1 MYKIPASTLFLGKN
15 LVFVPE
21 CHSTNTLALQLCQNS
36 GPAEGTLVIT
46 PNQTAGRGQ
55 RGNGWEAEPGKNF
68 TFSLIL
74 KPATLA
80 LKDQFYL
87 NIFTSLALRDYLA
100 AKGCTAVRVKWPND
114 IYVGSKKICGILVES
129 QISGN
134 KFSHVVVGIGLNVN
148 QQKFGTET
156 ATSLSI
162 LTGMQFDL
170 QAELE
175 SLLKFLEARYLQLRE
190 GKMALL
196 MEDYLKVL
204 YGLNTP
210 LSFEVEGVLA
220 EGMIVGVDESGRLRV
235 LMEGRERVFGVKEVG
250 YGVV

>member
-87 NIFTSLALRDYLA
+87 NIFTSLALRDYLTA
-100 AKGCTAVRVKWPND
+100 IGCTTVRVKWPND

-148 QQKFGTET
+148 QQKFDTET
-156 ATSLSI
+156 ATSLSV
-162 LTGMQFDL
+162 LTGIQFDL

-175 SLLKFLEARYLQLRE
+175 RLLKFLEARYLQLRE

-210 LSFEVEGVLA
+210 LSFEVDGVLA
-220 EGMIVGVDESGRLRV
+220 EGMIMGVDESGRLRV
-235 LMEGRERVFGVKEVG
+235 LIEGRERVFGVKEVG

>member
-1 MYKIPASTLFLGKN
+1 LYKIPASTLFLGKN

-46 PNQTAGRGQ
+46 PHQTAGRGQ

-74 KPATLA
+74 KPVTLA

-87 NIFTSLALRDYLA
+87 NIFTSLALRDYLV
-100 AKGCTAVRVKWPND
+100 AKGCTTVRVKWPND

-156 ATSLSI
+156 ATSLSA
-162 LTGMQFDL
+162 LTGIQFDL

-235 LMEGRERVFGVKEVG
+235 LMEGRERMFDVKEVG
-250 YGVV
+250 YKVL

>member
-36 GPAEGTLVIT
+36 GPVEGTLVIT
-46 PNQTAGRGQ
+46 RNQTAGRGQ

-74 KPATLA
+74 KPGMLA
-80 LKDQFYL
+80 VKDQFYL

-100 AKGCTAVRVKWPND
+100 DKGCAAVRVKWPND
-114 IYVGSKKICGILVES
+114 LYVGFKKVCGILVES

-156 ATSLSI
+156 ATSLS
-162 LTGMQFDL
+162 LSTGMQFDL
-170 QAELE
+170 QTELE
-175 SLLKFLEARYLQLRE
+175 TLLKFLEARYLQLRE
-190 GKMALL
+190 GKLSLL
-196 MEDYLKVL
+196 MEDYLKAL
-204 YGLNTP
+204 YGLNTA
-210 LSFEVEGVLA
+210 LSFDVEGVRA
-220 EGMIVGVDESGRLRV
+220 QGMITGVDESGRLRV
-235 LMEGRERVFGVKEVG
+235 LMEGKERVFGVKEVS
-250 YGVV
+250 YRVV

>member
-1 MYKIPASTLFLGKN
+1 LYKIPASTLFLGKN
-15 LVFVPE
+15 LVFMPE

-36 GPAEGTLVIT
+36 APVEGTLVIT

-74 KPATLA
+74 KPAMLA
-80 LKDQFYL
+80 IKDQFYL
-87 NIFTSLALRDYLA
+87 NIFTSLAVRDYLA
-100 AKGCTAVRVKWPND
+100 AKACTAVHVKWPND

-134 KFSHVVVGIGLNVN
+134 KFSHVVVGVGLNMN
-148 QQKFGTET
+148 QQQFGTET
-156 ATSLSI
+156 ATSLSA
-162 LTGMQFDL
+162 LTGMVFDL

-175 SLLKFLEARYLQLRE
+175 ILLKFLEARYLQLRE
-190 GKMALL
+190 GKLSLL
-196 MEDYLKVL
+196 MADYLDVL
-204 YGLNTP
+204 YGLNKP
-210 LSFEVEGVLA
+210 LAFDIGGVMT

-235 LMEGRERVFGVKEVG
+235 LMEGRERVFGVKEVS
-250 YGVV
+250 YRVV

>member
-1 MYKIPASTLFLGKN
+1 LYKIPASTLFLGKN

-36 GPAEGTLVIT
+36 GPVEGTLVIT

-74 KPATLA
+74 KPGTLA
-80 LKDQFYL
+80 IKDQFYL

-100 AKGCTAVRVKWPND
+100 DKKFTAVRVKWPND
-114 IYVGSKKICGILVES
+114 LYVGSKKVCGILVES

-148 QQKFGTET
+148 QQTFGTDT
-156 ATSLSI
+156 ATSLSV
-162 LTGMQFDL
+162 LTGKEFDL
-170 QAELE
+170 QTELE
-175 SLLKFLEARYLQLRE
+175 TLLTFVEARYLQLRE
-190 GKMALL
+190 GKLNLL
-196 MEDYLKVL
+196 MEDYLNVL
-204 YGLNTP
+204 YGLNKSLT
-210 LSFEVEGVLA
+210 FDVGGVIA
-220 EGMIVGVDESGRLRV
+220 EGMIAGVDESGRLRV
-235 LMEGRERVFGVKEVG
+235 LMGEKEHVFGVKEVG
-250 YGVV
+250 YKVG

>member
-1 MYKIPASTLFLGKN
+1 M
-15 LVFVPE
+15 PE

-87 NIFTSLALRDYLA
+87 NIFTSLALRDYLTA
-100 AKGCTAVRVKWPND
+100 IGCTTFRVKWPND

-148 QQKFGTET
+148 QQKFDTET
-156 ATSLSI
+156 ATSLSV
-162 LTGMQFDL
+162 LTGIQFDL

-175 SLLKFLEARYLQLRE
+175 RLLKFLEARYLQLRE

-210 LSFEVEGVLA
+210 LSFEVDGVLA
-220 EGMIVGVDESGRLRV
+220 EGMIMGVDESGRLRV
-235 LMEGRERVFGVKEVG
+235 LIEGRERVFGVKEVG

>member
-1 MYKIPASTLFLGKN
+1 LYKIPASTLFLGKN

-36 GPAEGTLVIT
+36 GPVEGTLVIT

-74 KPATLA
+74 KPGMLA
-80 LKDQFYL
+80 VKDQFYL
-87 NIFTSLALRDYLA
+87 NIFTSLALRDYLVDKA
-100 AKGCTAVRVKWPND
+100 CPAVHVKWPND

-148 QQKFGTET
+148 QQKFGTDT
-156 ATSLSI
+156 ATSLSS
-162 LTGMQFDL
+162 LTGKEFDL
-170 QAELE
+170 QLELE
-175 SLLKFLEARYLQLRE
+175 TLLTFVEARYLQLRE
-190 GKMALL
+190 GKLTLL
-196 MEDYLKVL
+196 MEDYLDVL
-204 YGLNTP
+204 YGLNKP
-210 LSFEVEGVLA
+210 LMFDVGGVLA
-220 EGMIVGVDESGRLRV
+220 EGLIAGVDEFGRLRV
-235 LMEGRERVFGVKEVG
+235 LMEGKERVFGVKEVG
-250 YGVV
+250 YKVV